1 MKRQPTNREYVLG
14 GLFAL
19 MAMFPMVTSVELG
32 SGLQGRVTQDTIERA
47 FKDRKNESTMRR
59 MRWSVMRDCAQREAL
74 GETNV
79 CPDIND
85 EGAMQRYWLLT
96 DHDAAEEEEES
107 PTKASMDDLGAHE
120 KSILR
125 RARRNGQ
132 CPPELDGILA
142 GFQGLCDSVVAEGTD
157 RIDAIKEAADRWVGA
172 PRVPKSPSE
181 HYLRLKQQE

>member
-1 MKRQPTNREYVLG
+1 MKRHPTNREYILG
-14 GLFAL
+14 GLLAL
-19 MAMFPMVTSVELG
+19 MAMFPMVTSVDLG
-32 SGLQGRVTQDTIERA
+32 FGLQGRVTQDIIERA

-74 GETNV
+74 GEMDV

-96 DHDAAEEEEES
+96 DHDAAEEEEAV
-107 PTKASMDDLGAHE
+107 TQASMDDLGSYE

-142 GFQGLCDSVVAEGTD
+142 GFQGLCDSVVAEGTA
-157 RIDAIKEAADRWVGA
+157 RIDAIKDAADRWVGA

-181 HYLRLKQQE
+181 QYLLLKGQE